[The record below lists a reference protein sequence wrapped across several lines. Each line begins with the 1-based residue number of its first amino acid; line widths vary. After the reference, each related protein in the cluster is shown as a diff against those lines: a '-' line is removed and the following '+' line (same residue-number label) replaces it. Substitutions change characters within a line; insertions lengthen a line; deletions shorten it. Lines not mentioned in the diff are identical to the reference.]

1 MPQQYDR
8 ERIETLLSATTER
21 QRLYWDALSDLESTL
36 DCEIDG
42 ETIGSHDVD
51 SLIALAEGENSDDN
65 GAN

>member
-1 MPQQYDR
+1 M
-8 ERIETLLSATTER
+8 
-21 QRLYWDALSDLESTL
+21 YWDALSDLEGAL

-51 SLIALAEGENSDDN
+51 SLIAWAESEKSDDN